1 MNQHKETKNEN
12 SSLIF
17 YGGTGSVTGSNF
29 MLKTDAKVFLIDC
42 GLVQGSDEEEE
53 KNWEDFAYNAHD
65 VDVLF
70 VTHAHADHIG
80 RIPKLVRDGF
90 KGVIYSTDATRD
102 LAGVMFDDALAIA
115 RHEAKKKGKE
125 HFYNEKDVEDT
136 MGLWKTIDYHATT
149 DLGEGFSVYFKDAG
163 HVLGSVI
170 VEISRNGK
178 KIAFTGDLGNSPTP
192 LLRPTEAVTDA
203 NYLLIESVYGDRD
216 HKDVGSRTED
226 LKRIILE
233 TARRGG
239 ALVIPAF
246 SIERT
251 QILLYELNE
260 LVEAGEVPR
269 MSVFLDSP
277 LATRVTEIYKK
288 HHNYFNE
295 TVQEDIKGGDAIFD
309 FPGFQISETRDDSR
323 RINSEPNPKIIIAGS
338 GMSEGGRIMYHQK
351 EYLSDQKSTMLIVGY
366 QPVGGFGH
374 ALLNGAKE
382 MHIFGEKVSVRAKIE
397 SIMSYSAHMQSSDL
411 QEFAATAG
419 ESGVLEQVFVAMGE
433 PKASLF
439 LVQRLRDYFN
449 LDAIAPEEGQSVE
462 ISF

>member
-1 MNQHKETKNEN
+1 MTQHVRTEKGESE
-12 SSLIF
+12 LIF
-17 YGGTGSVTGSNF
+17 YGGTGSVTGANF
-29 MLKTDAKVFLIDC
+29 MLKTNTKTFLVDC
-42 GLVQGSDEEEE
+42 GLIQGNDEEEQ
-53 KNWEDFAYNAHD
+53 KNWDTFLYNPAS

-90 KGVIYSTDATRD
+90 QGVIYSTDATRD
-102 LAGVMFDDALAIA
+102 LARAMFDDALSIA
-115 RHEAKKKGKE
+115 HFEEKRAGKK
-125 HFYNEKDVEDT
+125 HFYEEKDVT
-136 MGLWKTIDYHATT
+136 SALSLWKTIPYHIPTEIG
-149 DLGEGFSVYFKDAG
+149 DGFSVYFKDAG
-163 HVLGSVI
+163 HVLGSAI
-170 VEISRNGK
+170 IEITRNDK

-192 LLRPTEAVTDA
+192 LLRPTENVTDA

-216 HKDVGSRTED
+216 HKDVGNRTEK
-226 LKRIILE
+226 LKRVILD
-233 TARRGG
+233 TAKRGG
-239 ALVIPAF
+239 ALIIPAF

-260 LVEAGEVPR
+260 LVEANEVSK

-277 LATRVTEIYKK
+277 LATRVTDIYKK
-288 HHNYFNE
+288 YQNYFNE
-295 TVQEDIKGGDAIFD
+295 TVQEDIDGGDKIFD

-351 EYLSDQKSTMLIVGY
+351 EYLSDPKSTMLIVGY

-382 MHIFGEKVSVRAKIE
+382 MHIFGEKVPVRAKIE
-397 SIMSYSAHMQSSDL
+397 SVMSYSAHMPSSAL
-411 QEFAATAG
+411 QEFVAKAG
-419 ESGVLEQVFVAMGE
+419 EGGALKRVFVAMGE

-439 LVQRLRDYFN
+439 LVQRLRDYFG
-449 LDAIAPEEGQSVE
+449 LDAIAPEEGQRIE
-462 ISF
+462 IDF